1 MSRFTQYNKNDTY
14 RDNYNYANIQKER
27 RTNEELEEIERD
39 RKAMERLQIELNQE
53 KILEKER
60 KNQIRQ
66 QQYEDYSNY
75 MRKKY
80 SETPQNREKLNIK
93 LGGEQR
99 AIRKPN
105 YNQQMENLCLNPTKQ
120 ENIYP
125 TLPIQN
131 FSEAG
136 RNYQRG
142 YSHGYNIL
150 TGETFSSEGKQ
161 ERKTPKNIRT
171 DVKLGMEKY
180 NALQERSA
188 RTEYPKENS
197 NREISNNEKDDLSQY
212 QAYMEMKRQKEQE
225 EMYYMQQQEKERHL
239 NNNIKEQPQIEAY
252 PQSSQ
257 NYKEYNPNPEENS
270 EKMRNNLNEIPPEY
284 REMYM
289 RQQIERPIKQEI
301 QTQEQEIPPEYREMY
316 MRQQQV
322 EQPIKQEI
330 QRQEQEIPPEYREMY
345 LRQQQ
350 QAEKPIKQ
358 EIQTQE
364 QEIPPEYREMYMR
377 QQQVAQPIKQEI
389 QRQEQEIPPEYRE
402 MYMRQ
407 QQQVEQP
414 TKQEIQ
420 RQEQEIPP
428 EYRENYI
435 REQVQKKE
443 IISQQK
449 QEIPDEYKDIIQQQP
464 TEKHGRTTPYD
475 IKRNNYLNQ
484 PSYHNTNMKYPKEM
498 ILQENNLK
506 NNSLNNN
513 NIKQEQISDSEYKE
527 YLLSQQ
533 KTKEQEKEDEN
544 MEIYKNMLKEQ
555 EIQKEQM
562 QNDKEREQ
570 YLQYLLN
577 QQNQNQAKEQ
587 NLNQIDENP
596 QYPNKYEENSEIKD
610 NKMINRENLNDINS
624 KQINSFDDYY
634 KQKGLNIQEPQ
645 KPMLYQG
652 MNENNYDNENNYGN
666 YQQIQKEGQRENS
679 LPPQDQGFD
688 EQAYLMYQK
697 QKQLQEMQE
706 FEERE
711 RAKQILERQQMEK
724 MNINNMNSIN
734 QENEYYHQNP
744 LINNQIQIPERKSE
758 YNSAKMEYLQNKQK
772 NMLSRDNI
780 FSTSEIP
787 KPPPKYNNEPM
798 TNADRLRI
806 QREYAQFLDAQINA
820 KNIKKNKNNGLGSIQ
835 SSGYDIGGPNP
846 YQQLRDKHNKL
857 KDIPKDPYSIKNYN
871 ISNNSYLPN
880 NPITNPVNSYKFV
893 DRRRISSGR
902 LQNSGS
908 NIVGK

>member
-1 MSRFTQYNKNDTY
+1 M
-14 RDNYNYANIQKER
+14 
-27 RTNEELEEIERD
+27 
-39 RKAMERLQIELNQE
+39 
-53 KILEKER
+53 
-60 KNQIRQ
+60 RQ
-66 QQYEDYSNY
+66 QQ
-75 MRKKY
+75 
-80 SETPQNREKLNIK
+80 QV
-93 LGGEQR
+93 GQ
-99 AIRKPN
+99 
-105 YNQQMENLCLNPTKQ
+105 
-120 ENIYP
+120 
-125 TLPIQN
+125 
-131 FSEAG
+131 
-136 RNYQRG
+136 
-142 YSHGYNIL
+142 
-150 TGETFSSEGKQ
+150 
-161 ERKTPKNIRT
+161 
-171 DVKLGMEKY
+171 
-180 NALQERSA
+180 
-188 RTEYPKENS
+188 
-197 NREISNNEKDDLSQY
+197 
-212 QAYMEMKRQKEQE
+212 
-225 EMYYMQQQEKERHL
+225 
-239 NNNIKEQPQIEAY
+239 
-252 PQSSQ
+252 
-257 NYKEYNPNPEENS
+257 
-270 EKMRNNLNEIPPEY
+270 
-284 REMYM
+284 
-289 RQQIERPIKQEI
+289 PIKQEI
-301 QTQEQEIPPEYREMY
+301 QRQEQEIPPEFREMY
-316 MRQQQV
+316 MRQQQQV

-330 QRQEQEIPPEYREMY
+330 QRQEQEIPPEYRE
-345 LRQQQ
+345 
-350 QAEKPIKQ
+350 
-358 EIQTQE
+358 
-364 QEIPPEYREMYMR
+364 
-377 QQQVAQPIKQEI
+377 
-389 QRQEQEIPPEYRE
+389 
-402 MYMRQ
+402 
-407 QQQVEQP
+407 
-414 TKQEIQ
+414 
-420 RQEQEIPP
+420 
-428 EYRENYI
+428 NYI
-435 REQVQKKE
+435 REQMQKKE

-555 EIQKEQM
+555 EIQKEQI

-577 QQNQNQAKEQ
+577 QQNQNQAKEP

-624 KQINSFDDYY
+624 KQIKSFDDYY

>member
-1 MSRFTQYNKNDTY
+1 M
-14 RDNYNYANIQKER
+14 
-27 RTNEELEEIERD
+27 
-39 RKAMERLQIELNQE
+39 
-53 KILEKER
+53 
-60 KNQIRQ
+60 RQ
-66 QQYEDYSNY
+66 QQ
-75 MRKKY
+75 
-80 SETPQNREKLNIK
+80 T
-93 LGGEQR
+93 EQ
-99 AIRKPN
+99 
-105 YNQQMENLCLNPTKQ
+105 
-120 ENIYP
+120 
-125 TLPIQN
+125 
-131 FSEAG
+131 
-136 RNYQRG
+136 
-142 YSHGYNIL
+142 
-150 TGETFSSEGKQ
+150 
-161 ERKTPKNIRT
+161 
-171 DVKLGMEKY
+171 
-180 NALQERSA
+180 
-188 RTEYPKENS
+188 
-197 NREISNNEKDDLSQY
+197 
-212 QAYMEMKRQKEQE
+212 
-225 EMYYMQQQEKERHL
+225 
-239 NNNIKEQPQIEAY
+239 
-252 PQSSQ
+252 
-257 NYKEYNPNPEENS
+257 
-270 EKMRNNLNEIPPEY
+270 
-284 REMYM
+284 
-289 RQQIERPIKQEI
+289 PIKQEI
-301 QTQEQEIPPEYREMY
+301 QRQEPDIPPEYREMY
-316 MRQQQV
+316 MRQQQT
-322 EQPIKQEI
+322 EQPIKQDM
-330 QRQEQEIPPEYREMY
+330 QRQEQEIPH
-345 LRQQQ
+345 
-350 QAEKPIKQ
+350 
-358 EIQTQE
+358 
-364 QEIPPEYREMYMR
+364 
-377 QQQVAQPIKQEI
+377 
-389 QRQEQEIPPEYRE
+389 
-402 MYMRQ
+402 
-407 QQQVEQP
+407 
-414 TKQEIQ
+414 
-420 RQEQEIPP
+420 

-435 REQVQKKE
+435 REQMQKKE

-587 NLNQIDENP
+587 NLNKIDENP

-645 KPMLYQG
+645 KPMIYQG
-652 MNENNYDNENNYGN
+652 MNENNYDNENNYIN
-666 YQQIQKEGQRENS
+666 YPQIQKGGQIENS

-711 RAKQILERQQMEK
+711 RERAKQILERQQMEK
-724 MNINNMNSIN
+724 LNINNMNNIN

-758 YNSAKMEYLQNKQK
+758 FNSAKMEYLQNKQK
-772 NMLSRDNI
+772 NMLSKDNI

-820 KNIKKNKNNGLGSIQ
+820 KNIKKNKNNGLGTIQ

-857 KDIPKDPYSIKNYN
+857 KDIPKDPYSTKNYN

>member
-180 NALQERSA
+180 NTLQERSA

-322 EQPIKQEI
+322 
-330 QRQEQEIPPEYREMY
+330 
-345 LRQQQ
+345 
-350 QAEKPIKQ
+350 
-358 EIQTQE
+358 
-364 QEIPPEYREMYMR
+364 
-377 QQQVAQPIKQEI
+377 AQPIKQEI

-428 EYRENYI
+428 EYKENYI

-562 QNDKEREQ
+562 KNDKEREQ

-645 KPMLYQG
+645 KPMVYQG

-666 YQQIQKEGQRENS
+666 YPQIQKGSQRENS